1 MNVLVLH
8 SLPPADPGTGRRVWE
23 FDLSAGALGIC
34 AVLPAAKLAGVRG
47 EMREVLSV
55 LDHHQPG
62 VVFNLCEA
70 PLGRP
75 DREAHMAALLE
86 WLGVRFTGARSETLA
101 LCRRK
106 DRTASVLAAAGVPVP
121 RPAGFPCIVKPVE
134 EHGSAGLDHD
144 SVCEDAEAVA
154 RATAR
159 WQGPVMIQEFLSG
172 REFAVAL
179 WGATAPEHHSIG
191 ESLFQGGLR
200 LHTYAAKWDIESVDF
215 ANSPLDYRAAIEPTL
230 SDSIIAAARG
240 AWHAVGASGYLRVD
254 VRLDGAGAPRVIDV
268 NANPEMSPEVGMHRA
283 VTEAGWT
290 WERFVR
296 QQIEWAF

>member
-1 MNVLVLH
+1 MKVLVLH
-8 SLPPADPGTGRRVWE
+8 SLPPADPGRDRRVWE
-23 FDLSAGALGIC
+23 FDLSAGAEDIRK
-34 AVLPAAKLAGVRG
+34 VLPEAELAGVRG
-47 EMREVLSV
+47 EAREILSV
-55 LDHHQPG
+55 LDRHQPD

-75 DREAHMAALLE
+75 DREAHPAALLE
-86 WLGVRFTGARSETLA
+86 WLGVRYTGARSETLA

-106 DRTASVLAAAGVPVP
+106 DRTHSVLAAAGVPVP
-121 RPAGFPCIVKPVE
+121 RTVGFPCIVKPVE
-134 EHGSAGLDHD
+134 EHGSAGLDHN

-159 WQGPVMIQEFLSG
+159 WRGPVMVQEFLPG

-179 WGATAPEHHSIG
+179 WGETAPEYFSIG
-191 ESLFQGGLR
+191 ESLFQSGLR
-200 LHTYAAKWDIESVDF
+200 LHTYAAKWDIESEDF
-215 ANSPLDYRAAIEPTL
+215 ANSPLSYQIVIEPL
-230 SDSIIAAARG
+230 LRDSVIAAAHS

-254 VRLDGAGAPRVIDV
+254 VRLDHAGAPRVIDV

-290 WERFVR
+290 WKRFVR

>member
-8 SLPPADPGTGRRVWE
+8 SLPPADPGSERRVLE
-23 FDLSAGALGIC
+23 FDLSAGAEGIRE
-34 AVLPAAKLAGVRG
+34 ALPEAELAGVRG
-47 EMREVLSV
+47 EAREILSV
-55 LDHHQPG
+55 LDRHQPE

-75 DREAHMAALLE
+75 DREAHVAALLE
-86 WLGVRFTGARSETLA
+86 WLGVRFTGARSETMA

-106 DRTASVLAAAGVPVP
+106 DRTHSVLAAAGVPVP
-121 RPAGFPCIVKPVE
+121 QPAGFPCIVKPVE
-134 EHGSAGLDHD
+134 EHGSAGLNHD
-144 SVCEDAEAVA
+144 SICDDATAVA

-159 WQGPVMIQEFLSG
+159 WRGPMLVQEFLPG

-179 WGATAPEHHSIG
+179 WGATAPEHFSIG

-200 LHTYAAKWDIESVDF
+200 LHTYAAKWNIESADF
-215 ANSPLDYRAAIEPTL
+215 ANSRLDYRQAVEPL
-230 SDSIIAAARG
+230 LRDSVIAAARG
-240 AWHAVGASGYLRVD
+240 AWHAVGAVGYLRVD
-254 VRLDGAGAPRVIDV
+254 VRLDRGGTPRVIDV
-268 NANPEMSPEVGMHRA
+268 NANPEMTPEDGMHRA